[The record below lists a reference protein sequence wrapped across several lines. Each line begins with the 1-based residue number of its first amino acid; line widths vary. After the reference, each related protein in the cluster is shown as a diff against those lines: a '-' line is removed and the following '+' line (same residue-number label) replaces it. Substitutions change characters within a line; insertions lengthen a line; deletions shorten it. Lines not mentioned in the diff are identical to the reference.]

1 MGSRQESFDMLTA
14 SFSASVFCCH
24 QRTGWC
30 LQWTSFLRL
39 KLPVSLQNCC
49 ENRTMLM
56 QYSVP
61 SDKLEGKEDETKL
74 LGPELLA
81 RGKLWEIFR
90 VLGPWLKAWILYTI
104 KHHNHSL
111 LLGSRNLYFFSSSFN
126 KQALSSGGTWLNY
139 MLFRPFLLLLFSC
152 INAGWTGSIGF
163 WYILNISLFGQ
174 KY

>member
-1 MGSRQESFDMLTA
+1 
-14 SFSASVFCCH
+14 
-24 QRTGWC
+24 
-30 LQWTSFLRL
+30 
-39 KLPVSLQNCC
+39 
-49 ENRTMLM
+49 MLM

-111 LLGSRNLYFFSSSFN
+111 LLGRRNLYFFSYSFN
-126 KQALSSGGTWLNY
+126 KQALSSGGT
-139 MLFRPFLLLLFSC
+139 
-152 INAGWTGSIGF
+152 
-163 WYILNISLFGQ
+163 
-174 KY
+174 